1 MIYSSLE
8 GVLGE
13 VYAEC
18 ANGIPVSAVCVVAD
32 FAFFAGK
39 PSSNLLTYDFGKPFL
54 ILTPRDT
61 MWQSCM
67 ERTLAP
73 NEDTVQLDNVIEG
86 PYGKVQKACRY
97 AFRKDTAFDC
107 THLALLK
114 DRVPGGYTLHPIR
127 EQAYRE
133 CLETPWSRDL
143 VANYASYEDYHT
155 HARGYVIRETTRGA
169 IVAGASA
176 YTYYSGGI
184 EIEVDTCGSPT
195 KGFGDRMRRDT
206 DPRLSRIWAVSK
218 LGRRQSGLRASC
230 TEARVYAGAFVP
242 GILSYKIKTNDLPS
256 RFRENRSCFLCGSTV
271 CGRRLRRF
279 FGFVRRHAVFGWHF

>member
-1 MIYSSLE
+1 
-8 GVLGE
+8 
-13 VYAEC
+13 
-18 ANGIPVSAVCVVAD
+18 
-32 FAFFAGK
+32 
-39 PSSNLLTYDFGKPFL
+39 
-54 ILTPRDT
+54 

-73 NEDTVQLDNVIEG
+73 NEDTVQLDNVVEG

-155 HARGYVIRETTRGA
+155 HARGYVIRDTTSGA

-184 EIEVDTCGSPT
+184 EIEVDTRADHRQ
-195 KGFGDRMRRDT
+195 KGLATVCAATLILACLAYGQYPSWDAAN
-206 DPRLSRIWAVSK
+206 PVSVHLAQK
-218 LGRRQSGLRASC
+218 LGYTLAHSYP
-230 TEARVYAGAFVP
+230 VYY
-242 GILSYKIKTNDLPS
+242 LTK
-256 RFRENRSCFLCGSTV
+256 
-271 CGRRLRRF
+271 
-279 FGFVRRHAVFGWHF
+279 

>member
-1 MIYSSLE
+1 MAERLQNRSLAAALFDGWEETMIYSCLE

-54 ILTPRDT
+54 ILTPHDT

-73 NEDTVQLDNVIEG
+73 NEDTVQLDNVVEG

-155 HARGYVIRETTRGA
+155 HARGYVIRETTSGA

-184 EIEVDTCGSPT
+184 EIEVDTRADHRQ
-195 KGFGDRMRRDT
+195 KGLATVCAATLILACLAYGQYPSWDAAN
-206 DPRLSRIWAVSK
+206 PVSVHLAQK
-218 LGRRQSGLRASC
+218 LGYTLAHSYP
-230 TEARVYAGAFVP
+230 VYY
-242 GILSYKIKTNDLPS
+242 LTK
-256 RFRENRSCFLCGSTV
+256 
-271 CGRRLRRF
+271 
-279 FGFVRRHAVFGWHF
+279 